1 MTDSFSIKPAE
12 TSTTPNNNGTY
23 WITNS
28 ESIEGKYE
36 DHPFKS
42 HTDSII
48 EIVHGVRCEICGKG
62 LMAHMKPI
70 E

>member
-1 MTDSFSIKPAE
+1 MTDSFSIKPVE

-23 WITNS
+23 FVSTRLYPS
-28 ESIEGKYE
+28 VEVYE

-48 EIVHGVRCEICGKG
+48 EIMHGVKCEICGKD
-62 LMAHMKPI
+62 LMAHMKSI
-70 E
+70 